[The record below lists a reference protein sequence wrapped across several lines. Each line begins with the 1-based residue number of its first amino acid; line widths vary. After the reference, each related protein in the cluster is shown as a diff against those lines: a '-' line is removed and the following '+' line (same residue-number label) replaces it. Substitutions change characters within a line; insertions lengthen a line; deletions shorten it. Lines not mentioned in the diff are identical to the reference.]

1 MAYNY
6 FGQYGNPYMNG
17 YLPQGYQPI
26 MPQAQGMPQ
35 QQPTPMQNQNSII
48 WVNSDMEV
56 MSYPVAPNNAVTLW
70 NAKEPVVYL
79 KKADSTGKPTITV
92 YDLVERTQGVS
103 DGSFSSGDKSVSYAT
118 KEDLGKV
125 VGVVQGID
133 DVINAMRSDIDSMK
147 SDMYG
152 IAGKKKPA
160 KKEVADDDA

>member
-6 FGQYGNPYMNG
+6 FGQYPYMNG

-26 MPQAQGMPQ
+26 MLQAQGMPQ

-92 YDLVERTQGVS
+92 YDLVERTQSVS
-103 DGSFSSGDKSVSYAT
+103 DSTSFSGDKNVYAT

-133 DVINAMRSDIDSMK
+133 DIINAMRSDIDTIK

-152 IAGKKKPA
+152 STAKKKPPV
-160 KKEVADDDA
+160 KKEVTEDDA